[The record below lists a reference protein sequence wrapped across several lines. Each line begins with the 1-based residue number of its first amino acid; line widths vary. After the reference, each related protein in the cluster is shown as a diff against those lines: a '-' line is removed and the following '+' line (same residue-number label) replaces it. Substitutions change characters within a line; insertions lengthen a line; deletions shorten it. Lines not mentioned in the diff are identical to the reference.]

1 MNKANYRKEYKAKRK
16 TLSKEEIDTRSI
28 AIANHVLH
36 HFELVG
42 KHIHTFVSIDGK
54 KEINTRFLVNQLF
67 AIDCK
72 VSTSITHLSPD
83 YLEHTRIYSHTK
95 YGFDSF
101 GIPTPLTFESVKETD
116 FDLIIVPLLCVD
128 TQGNRI
134 GYGKG
139 FYDRFLNNCR
149 TDCIFIGL
157 SLFEPVDTLFETEPW
172 DVQLHHC
179 VTPEGVKTF
188 SNK

>member
-1 MNKANYRKEYKAKRK
+1 MKKTAYRKIFKAKRK
-16 TLSKEEIDTRSI
+16 ELSREEIDLYSADITQ
-28 AIANHVLH
+28 HLLF
-36 HFELVG
+36 HFELTG

-83 YLEHTRIYSHTK
+83 YLEHTRIFSHTK

-101 GIPTPLTFESVKETD
+101 GIPTPQEIVPVKETD
-116 FDLIIVPLLCVD
+116 FDVVIVPLLCVD
-128 TQGNRI
+128 QHGNRI

-139 FYDRFLNNCR
+139 FYDRFLSKCKPE
-149 TDCIFIGL
+149 CVFIGL
-157 SLFEPVDTLFETEPW
+157 SLFAPVDERFEIEPW
-172 DVQLHHC
+172 DVSLHYC
-179 VTPEGVKTF
+179 VTPTEVISFK
-188 SNK
+188 S